1 MMPYLLEDVGQT
13 MDDKSILTEKVQEL
27 EIAMKNSTGVEAMQ
41 MAGVLTATKKKLA
54 GTTTGININP
64 ARLSPQDR
72 KVESLRMKEHWHG
85 CTSID
90 DL

>member
-1 MMPYLLEDVGQT
+1 MNDTNLL
-13 MDDKSILTEKVQEL
+13 SEKVQEL
-27 EIAMKNSTGVEAMQ
+27 EIAMKNSTGVEAMA

-54 GTTTGININP
+54 GTTTAININP

-72 KVESLRMKEHWHG
+72 KGESLRMREHWNG
-85 CTSID
+85 CRSID

>member
-1 MMPYLLEDVGQT
+1 MNDTNL
-13 MDDKSILTEKVQEL
+13 LTEKVQEL
-27 EIAMKNSTGVEAMQ
+27 EIAMKNSTGVEAMA

-64 ARLSPQDR
+64 GRLSPQER
-72 KVESLRMKEHWHG
+72 KVESLRMREHWNG
-85 CTSID
+85 CRSID

>member
-1 MMPYLLEDVGQT
+1 MQDTNL
-13 MDDKSILTEKVQEL
+13 LTEKVQEL

-54 GTTTGININP
+54 GTTTGIIINP
-64 ARLSPQDR
+64 GRLSPQDR
-72 KVESLRMKEHWHG
+72 KVESLRMKERWNG
-85 CTSID
+85 CISID

>member
-1 MMPYLLEDVGQT
+1 MQET
-13 MDDKSILTEKVQEL
+13 NILAEKVQEL
-27 EIAMKNSTGVEAMQ
+27 EIAMKNSTGVEAMA

-64 ARLSPQDR
+64 GRLSPQDR

>member
-1 MMPYLLEDVGQT
+1 MEDT
-13 MDDKSILTEKVQEL
+13 NLLTEKVQEL
-27 EIAMKNSTGVEAMQ
+27 EIAMKNSTSGEAMA

-72 KVESLRMKEHWHG
+72 KVESLRMREHWNG
-85 CTSID
+85 CRSID

>member
-1 MMPYLLEDVGQT
+1 MQETNL
-13 MDDKSILTEKVQEL
+13 LTEKVQEL
-27 EIAMKNSTGVEAMQ
+27 EIAMKNSTCVEAMA

-64 ARLSPQDR
+64 GRLSPQDR
-72 KVESLRMKEHWHG
+72 KVESLRMKEHWNG

>member
-1 MMPYLLEDVGQT
+1 MQDTNL
-13 MDDKSILTEKVQEL
+13 LTEKVQEL
-27 EIAMKNSTGVEAMQ
+27 EIAMKNSTGVEAMA

-64 ARLSPQDR
+64 GRLSPQDR
-72 KVESLRMKEHWHG
+72 KVESLRMRERWHG

>member
-1 MMPYLLEDVGQT
+1 MQETNL
-13 MDDKSILTEKVQEL
+13 LTEKVQEL
-27 EIAMKNSTGVEAMQ
+27 EIAMKNSTGVEAMA

-72 KVESLRMKEHWHG
+72 KVESLRMREHWHG

-90 DL
+90 EL

>member
-1 MMPYLLEDVGQT
+1 MQDNNL
-13 MDDKSILTEKVQEL
+13 LTEKVQEL
-27 EIAMKNSTGVEAMQ
+27 EIAMRNSTGVEAMA

-72 KVESLRMKEHWHG
+72 KVESLRMREHWHG
-85 CTSID
+85 CISID
-90 DL
+90 DV

>member
-1 MMPYLLEDVGQT
+1 MQDTNLL
-13 MDDKSILTEKVQEL
+13 SEKVQEL
-27 EIAMKNSTGVEAMQ
+27 EIAMKNSTGVEAMA

-64 ARLSPQDR
+64 ARLSLQDR
-72 KVESLRMKEHWHG
+72 KVESLRMREHWNG

>member
-1 MMPYLLEDVGQT
+1 MPYILEDVGQT

-27 EIAMKNSTGVEAMQ
+27 EIAMKNSTGVEAMA
-41 MAGVLTATKKKLA
+41 MGGVLTATKKKLA

-72 KVESLRMKEHWHG
+72 KVESLRMREHWNG
-85 CTSID
+85 CRSID

>member
-1 MMPYLLEDVGQT
+1 MDNPKTVLL
-13 MDDKSILTEKVQEL
+13 EKVQEL
-27 EIAMKNSTGVEAMQ
+27 EIAMKNSTGVEAMA

-64 ARLSPQDR
+64 ARLSPQNR
-72 KVESLRMKEHWHG
+72 KVESLRMREHWHG

-90 DL
+90 EL

>member
-1 MMPYLLEDVGQT
+1 MEDT
-13 MDDKSILTEKVQEL
+13 NLLTEKVQEL
-27 EIAMKNSTGVEAMQ
+27 EIAMKNSTGVEALA

-54 GTTTGININP
+54 GTTTGINTNP

-72 KVESLRMKEHWHG
+72 KVESLRMREHWNG
-85 CTSID
+85 CRSID

>member
-1 MMPYLLEDVGQT
+1 MNDTNLL
-13 MDDKSILTEKVQEL
+13 SEKVQEL
-27 EIAMKNSTGVEAMQ
+27 EIAMKSSTGIEAMA

-85 CTSID
+85 CRSID

>member
-1 MMPYLLEDVGQT
+1 MEDT
-13 MDDKSILTEKVQEL
+13 NLLTEKVQEL
-27 EIAMKNSTGVEAMQ
+27 EIAMKNSTGVEAMA
-41 MAGVLTATKKKLA
+41 MAGVLTANKKKLA

-64 ARLSPQDR
+64 GRLSPQDR
-72 KVESLRMKEHWHG
+72 KVESLRMREHWNG